1 ENLRYLYTMFED
13 VYLVHIRQDRM
24 ERLYAH
30 TSFSQPSLQ
39 GPVHGISQTVR
50 RVAQNYVYEDDRERY
65 LAFFDADTIVGR
77 IRKSTSGRISCR
89 FRMRDRHGNYN
100 WRECAVVLLS
110 NGNDPAVM
118 VAARMAD
125 QPAALPETP
134 HTAGSGLSE
143 LLWRNFCRNT
153 PFCYFWK
160 DRQRRF
166 LGATKAFLKHY
177 GFESEQVILGK
188 TDEDLNWHVDNDLYR
203 LDEIDVLRT
212 GRVVENVSGECIV
225 KGVLH
230 HITCYKW
237 PLYQG
242 GQIIGLLGVFFDAD
256 DMYRSFGKDRP
267 SPYEDSVTKL
277 RNRQGF
283 LGALLSYHEAYTV
296 QHQPFCLIL
305 FESRSDDLLKES
317 YEPMILR
324 SLVCEE
330 ARCLREIAG
339 KDSVIARI
347 KEFDFAIL
355 RRETQPQESERMA
368 RRIQEKLQGIHRI
381 GGTPV
386 TITFR
391 YSIVHADEP
400 DVRKA
405 VRRNAA
411 NLYRLAMRRLRSG
424 GSEEAGK

>member
-1 ENLRYLYTMFED
+1 
-13 VYLVHIRQDRM
+13 
-24 ERLYAH
+24 
-30 TSFSQPSLQ
+30 
-39 GPVHGISQTVR
+39 
-50 RVAQNYVYEDDRERY
+50 
-65 LAFFDADTIVGR
+65 
-77 IRKSTSGRISCR
+77 
-89 FRMRDRHGNYN
+89 
-100 WRECAVVLLS
+100 
-110 NGNDPAVM
+110 
-118 VAARMAD
+118 
-125 QPAALPETP
+125 
-134 HTAGSGLSE
+134 
-143 LLWRNFCRNT
+143 
-153 PFCYFWK
+153 
-160 DRQRRF
+160 
-166 LGATKAFLKHY
+166 
-177 GFESEQVILGK
+177 
-188 TDEDLNWHVDNDLYR
+188 
-203 LDEIDVLRT
+203 
-212 GRVVENVSGECIV
+212 
-225 KGVLH
+225 
-230 HITCYKW
+230 
-237 PLYQG
+237 
-242 GQIIGLLGVFFDAD
+242 
-256 DMYRSFGKDRP
+256 MYRAFGKDRP
-267 SPYEDSVTKL
+267 SPYADSVTKL